1 MSEVKNTT
9 LPQGQKVVTIG
20 EGDAAKQYTV
30 QLPSAMWQLE
40 RFDEYNENRSV
51 KNAKKLVNTLFSS
64 TITRPG
70 GVTADSLPLPEDQ
83 EVEVSG
89 MRFRLH
95 HPGVAWYVWASIEFL
110 GEGRGSK
117 RGAFIQA
124 MVDAGVIAGINGSSV
139 DKLTNIMQLQQLAN
153 AATQHIES
161 APAWELYFRLFFRSS

>member
-1 MSEVKNTT
+1 MSEEKTT
-9 LPQGQKVVTIG
+9 KLPEGQEVITIG
-20 EGDAAKQYTV
+20 DGDNAKEFTV

-51 KNAKKLVNTLFSS
+51 ENAKKLVNTLFSN

-83 EVEVSG
+83 EVGVG
-89 MRFRLH
+89 GLQFRLH

-124 MVDAGVIAGINGSSV
+124 MVDAGVISGINGASV

-153 AATQHIES
+153 EATKHIES
-161 APAWELYFRLFFRSS
+161 APAWELYFRLFFRPS